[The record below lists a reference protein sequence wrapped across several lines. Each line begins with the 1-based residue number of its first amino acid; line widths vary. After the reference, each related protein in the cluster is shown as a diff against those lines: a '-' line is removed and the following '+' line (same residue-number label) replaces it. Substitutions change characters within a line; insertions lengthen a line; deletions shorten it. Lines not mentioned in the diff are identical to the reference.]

1 MASLR
6 PGGEN
11 RYEKRGKAE
20 RAKRERRRSE
30 SESSSSR
37 GGQGRS
43 SSDSSSSRK
52 QEQEAKSVFDTVK
65 DWFNGEDELDE
76 KEEEQLVEDWY
87 SFTGVPDDILGDVA
101 KSEAMKMQSDFAL
114 GGVLPPGLAGKA
126 MGVGMEGMTGDVY
139 PEDMDENLPGAV
151 RRSLERQYEEQ
162 KGFGDYVASAAD
174 VAGTGMSLMGMPAG
188 KLLNVGAGA
197 YKAAQV
203 PDALSSFNE
212 RMGTATT
219 IPERRYGPHE
229 SGSQSERPRS
239 VAPATP
245 MMPPIQYNPFAA
257 TGLQPLD
264 LEGMF
269 DDPLFQSIL

>member
-43 SSDSSSSRK
+43 SSDAGSSQK
-52 QEQEAKSVFDTVK
+52 EQEAKSVFDTVK

-101 KSEAMKMQSDFAL
+101 KSEAMKMQSNFAL

-174 VAGTGMSLMGMPAG
+174 IAGTGMSLMGMPAG

-203 PDALSSFNE
+203 PDALSGFNE
-212 RMGTATT
+212 RMGTAAT
-219 IPERRYGPHE
+219 IPERRYEPHE
-229 SGSQSERPRS
+229 GGSQSERPRS
-239 VAPATP
+239 TSPATP
-245 MMPPIQYNPFAA
+245 MMPSRPYILPQGI
-257 TGLQPLD
+257 TLD
-264 LEGMF
+264 PDELEGLF
-269 DDPLFQSIL
+269 SDPIFKSIL